1 VEARQAL
8 RELLPKT
15 AACAILITS
24 RYGDKLSGVRRQELD
39 LFTAEE
45 AREYLSSHLRAGLLA
60 QSGGEATL
68 DAVAQAV
75 DHLPLALELVVSYM
89 QETRQTPAEWL
100 EEWHKSP
107 VSTMSFHD
115 ADGVNYPVSLAR
127 VWERSVDRLSLPAR
141 ALLYVES
148 RRFPGVCVHKEAPV
162 GKCND
167 KPGSL
172 TVTARISRRL
182 QTPPGISRS
191 PPRSSEP

>member
-107 VSTMSFHD
+107 ASTMSFHD

-141 ALLYVES
+141 DLLYVLAWM
-148 RRFPGVCVHKEAPV
+148 APRPATLPLQAL
-162 GKCND
+162 KASED
-167 KPGSL
+167 WPSL
-172 TVTARISRRL
+172 RNAL
-182 QTPPGISRS
+182 
-191 PPRSSEP
+191 SELAKASLIGWPL